1 MGQHFVN
8 ATTDREYFLIQGLV
22 LFYGFLIVGAN
33 LLSDLAQILLNP
45 RLRAAA

>member
-33 LLSDLAQILLNP
+33 LLSDLAQIALNP